1 MAERRLDII
10 FSAQDRFSGVV
21 SGVNSSLDS
30 AGKRF
35 KSATESV
42 INLKTVSIAAGAAL
56 AGLSVFMYKS
66 VQAANEAEAAE
77 KKLSTARG
85 YTSKALL
92 DQSAALQKLTTF
104 GDDQIMQVQASVA
117 AFTRDESVIKA
128 LTKATLDFA
137 AAKGMDLASAG
148 DLVAKSFGSSTNVLA
163 RYGIQADATAG
174 STEKLRQITEG
185 IAALYGGQAEAA
197 AETFGGK
204 LTQLKN
210 AFGDLQEEIGFVI
223 TKNSFFTKSIDL
235 LRQYLERATHWVQ
248 NHRLALME
256 LVKGGMIRV
265 VESIGYAV
273 EAVRFFHNGWLG
285 LKLVG
290 QAVSLSLVDSINW
303 IYKALR
309 FILLPLD
316 LMYQGM
322 VKLGLVKANPFDAAQ
337 EAILQYK
344 ESILSVGADVL
355 TEIEKANSGY
365 DQVRNTIKD
374 IVFEMRGWK
383 VEQLNVSGT
392 APRPEYSHPLGSKAK
407 SELDKSREQA
417 ARQLMGIGA
426 APEVLGSG
434 APEQFSEAAQME
446 ARLEQIRD
454 FHVKKI
460 QIMEAARRTEA
471 EITAAF
477 NQAQLDVDR
486 QTNQMRLSQTQG
498 AFGMMANM
506 MQNLTV
512 LTGKEGGT
520 AFKAMKSFAIAE
532 TTIQTFRAAQGAY
545 AALAPIPI
553 VGPALAVAAAA
564 AATVAGLARVKQIQ
578 SMQPG
583 GSATGSTISIGGVA
597 NPSYSGGSPSAYPAP
612 TKVEE
617 KAAITISLIV
627 NTLDG
632 RDVNWERIIE
642 DNLAP
647 ALEKYSSD
655 GNRPMNIRV
664 AEA

>member
-10 FSAQDRFSGVV
+10 FSAQDRFTGVI

-30 AGKRF
+30 VERRF
-35 KSATESV
+35 KSAAESV
-42 INLKTVSIAAGAAL
+42 INLKTVSIAATAAL
-56 AGLSVFMYKS
+56 AGLSVFIYKS

-77 KKLSTARG
+77 KKLSTALG
-85 YTSKALL
+85 YTSTALL
-92 DQSAALQKLTTF
+92 DQSVALQKLTTF
-104 GDDQIMQVQASVA
+104 GDDQIMQVQASIA
-117 AFTRDESVIKA
+117 AFTRDEAVIKA
-128 LTKATLDFA
+128 LTRATLDFA

-174 STEKLRQITEG
+174 STEKLHQITEG

-197 AETFGGK
+197 AETFGGR

-223 TKNSFFTKSIDL
+223 TKNSFFTKSVDL
-235 LRQYLERATHWVQ
+235 LRQYLERATQWVQ

-290 QAVSLSLVDSINW
+290 QAVSLALVDSINW

-309 FILLPLD
+309 FVLLPLD

-322 VKLGLVKANPFDAAQ
+322 VKLGLVEVNPFDAAQ
-337 EAILQYK
+337 KAVNEYR
-344 ESILSVGADVL
+344 EVVLSAGADVL
-355 TEIEKANSGY
+355 TEIERTNTGY
-365 DQVRNTIKD
+365 DKIRGTIKG
-374 IVFEMRGWK
+374 IVSEMRGWK
-383 VEQLNVSGT
+383 VEQLSISDT
-392 APRPEYSHPLGSKAK
+392 TPRPEYSPPLSSKAK

-417 ARQLMGIGA
+417 ARQLAGIGA
-426 APEVLGSG
+426 APEVLGPG

-446 ARLEQIRD
+446 ARLEQLRD

-460 QIMEAARRTEA
+460 QLMETAGRTEA
-471 EITAAF
+471 ELNSAF
-477 NQAQLDVDR
+477 NQAQLDIER
-486 QTNQMRLSQTQG
+486 QTHQMRLSQAQG

-512 LTGKEGGT
+512 LTGKEGG
-520 AFKAMKSFAIAE
+520 ASFKAMKAFAIAE
-532 TTIQTFRAAQGAY
+532 TSIQTYRAAQGAY

-553 VGPALAVAAAA
+553 VGPALAAAAA
-564 AATVAGLARVKQIQ
+564 AAAIVAGLARVKQIA
-578 SMQPG
+578 SMEPG
-583 GSATGSTISIGGVA
+583 GSATGSTISAGGTA

-612 TKVEE
+612 QRTDDS
-617 KAAITISLIV
+617 ASAPNITIQIY
-627 NTLDG
+627 NPMG
-632 RDVNWERIIE
+632 NE
-642 DNLAP
+642 DWDKLAEENIAP
-647 ALEKYSSD
+647 ALRRAF
-655 GNRPMNIRV
+655 GRNVRI
-664 AEA
+664 